1 MDIKSAAEKEIKR
14 MQEIFSKIEINSVNQ
29 SKEFY
34 DFAKTYFED
43 GRYFFKKEKFI
54 EAFEAAVIAWAYLD
68 AGLKLGFFT
77 VPKEARRFFTAGE

>member
-1 MDIKSAAEKEIKR
+1 MDIKSVAEKEIKR
-14 MQEIFSKIEINSVNQ
+14 MQEIFGKVEMNNANQ

-43 GRYFFKKEKFI
+43 GKYFFQKEKFI

-68 AGLKLGFFT
+68 AGLKLGFFR
-77 VPKEARRFFTAGE
+77 VPKDARKFFTAGE

>member
-1 MDIKSAAEKEIKR
+1 MDIKASAEKEIKR
-14 MQEIFSKIEINSVNQ
+14 MQEIFGKVEVNNADK

-43 GRYFFKKEKFI
+43 GKYFLKKEKFI

-68 AGLKLGFFT
+68 AGLKLGFFS
-77 VPKEARRFFTAGE
+77 VPKDAKKFFTSGE